1 MVYMGRVSI
10 DVNVHFF
17 VTRNTMNDTSYI
29 SGLFRATIAP
39 SMHTDTKCQAS
50 RVGVREADFA
60 AAAQ

>member
-39 SMHTDTKCQAS
+39 SMHIDTVCQES
-50 RVGVREADFA
+50 RAEVCEADFA
-60 AAAQ
+60 DAAQ